1 MVGAL
6 NHAMCMHTTQFNMVG
21 GWVLTLVSKFLQ
33 TSVIGTLVCTS
44 NNGCC
49 LEIVTKR
56 QHHNLQSLVPH
67 GQFFFFKQIL
77 NTARL

>member
-6 NHAMCMHTTQFNMVG
+6 NPAMCMHKTQFHTDG

-33 TSVIGTLVCTS
+33 TSVIGTLVYIKQWLLPGDWDQKTTPQFAES
-44 NNGCC
+44 GASWA
-49 LEIVTKR
+49 V
-56 QHHNLQSLVPH
+56 
-67 GQFFFFKQIL
+67 FFFQTIL